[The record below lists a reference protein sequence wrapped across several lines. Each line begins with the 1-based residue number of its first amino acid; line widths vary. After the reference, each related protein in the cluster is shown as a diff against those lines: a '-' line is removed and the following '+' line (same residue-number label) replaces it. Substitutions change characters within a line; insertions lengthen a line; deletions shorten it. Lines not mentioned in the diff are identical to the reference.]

1 MTAATTRNQAQ
12 EAEQW
17 SAALDRARAAEA
29 AHQDAVEVLRDVK
42 SIRLQLLKD
51 DLGAIIAASPE
62 ARQAFDLTLMLGE
75 PPRLWI
81 DLVSFVVMEP
91 DARTYRLLRDGE
103 AGRDI
108 LAETG
113 DRAEMVAMVRQHMA
127 HRLIARQRGMTG
139 RPAPVTPEGPTG
151 WSLTAAA
158 LSGFAAGALALLA
171 VLIALNLLN
180 L

>member
-1 MTAATTRNQAQ
+1 MTAATTREKVK
-12 EAEQW
+12 EADQW
-17 SAALDRARAAEA
+17 AAALGRARAAEA
-29 AHQDAVEVLRDVK
+29 AHQDAVQALRDAK

-51 DLGAIIAASPE
+51 DLGAVLAASSE
-62 ARQAFDLTLMLGE
+62 ARQVFDLALMLGE

-91 DARTYRLLRDGE
+91 DARTYRLLRDSE

-113 DRAEMVAMVRQHMA
+113 ERAEMVAAVRQHMA
-127 HRLIARQRGMTG
+127 HRLIARQRGLAE
-139 RPAPVTPEGPTG
+139 RVAPIAPERPTG
-151 WSLTAAA
+151 WSLTVAG

-171 VLIALNLLN
+171 ALIALNLLKF
-180 L
+180 